1 MIVEIHIN
9 IKQIMHLIVCLTV
22 DFLSRISSN
31 KSAKLIKKKDM
42 ENTPSKIANSIKII
56 KI

>member
-1 MIVEIHIN
+1 
-9 IKQIMHLIVCLTV
+9 MHLIVCLTV